1 LLRRMLIAATLVA
14 LAAPGV
20 ANAQNPILRAT
31 VGPEAVI
38 TMTDAAGNPLTNIA
52 VGTYDIVVQD
62 RSAEHNFHL
71 TGPGVNRSTTV
82 AGMESL
88 TWTVTLGNG
97 IFRYVCDPHAPDMNG
112 QFSVGT
118 GVNPQP
124 PPAPPPPPPPAGV
137 TRLTASVGPGF
148 SISLRTAAGRRVT
161 SLRAGRYRITVR
173 DRSPLHNFH
182 LTGPRMN
189 KKTTVGFRGIR
200 TWTVTLRKGLHRFVC
215 DPHRSRMKGS
225 FRVR

>member
-1 LLRRMLIAATLVA
+1 MLRRMLIAATLVA

-38 TMTDAAGNPLTNIA
+38 TMTDAAGVPLTNIP

-62 RSAEHNFHL
+62 RSADHNFHL
-71 TGPGVNRSTTV
+71 AGPSVNRATTV
-82 AGMESL
+82 AGTESL

-97 IFRYVCDPHAPDMNG
+97 RYTFVCDPHSTEMFGA
-112 QFSVGT
+112 FTVGT
-118 GVNPQP
+118 GVNPPP
-124 PPAPPPPPPPAGV
+124 PPAPPPPPPARV
-137 TRLTASVGPGF
+137 TRLTATVGPGF
-148 SISLRTAAGRRVT
+148 SISLRTAGGRRVT

-173 DRSPLHNFH
+173 DRSRMHNFH
-182 LTGPRMN
+182 LIGPRVN
-189 KKTTVGFRGIR
+189 KKTAVGFVGNPI
-200 TWTVTLRKGLHRFVC
+200 WTLTLRRGAHRFVC
-215 DPHRSRMKGS
+215 DPHARAMRGS